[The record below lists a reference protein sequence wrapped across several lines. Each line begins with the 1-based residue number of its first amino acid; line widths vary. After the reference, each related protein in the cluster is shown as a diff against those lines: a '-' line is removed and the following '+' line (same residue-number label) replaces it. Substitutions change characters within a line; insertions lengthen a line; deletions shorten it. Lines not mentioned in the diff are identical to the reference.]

1 MKIKSLCD
9 GPLSKFAFYFHVRRY
24 NTEYGASKGYTC
36 PITTTIYDTQ
46 PANLKATQAFFC
58 VFSIVVLIAAYSYDK
73 SKQV

>member
-1 MKIKSLCD
+1 MKLRSCD
-9 GPLSKFAFYFHVRRY
+9 GPLSNFAFNFHVRRY
-24 NTEYGASKGYTC
+24 NTEYADTLHSSC